1 MRSVYDDD
9 AGGSFYCRF
18 GLDAMQAG
26 SGRSMRGERGKA
38 RSSQKCPGPPRN
50 GTRVLSITWIDTVR
64 ITASRFGSCV
74 GNLYEEGKGQKA
86 IERGSIRVLFVRSGT
101 SQN

>member
-1 MRSVYDDD
+1 MELGTAMRSVYDDD

-38 RSSQKCPGPPRN
+38 RPSPEMSWTAAPWNSRIKYYVDRHGPN
-50 GTRVLSITWIDTVR
+50 YG
-64 ITASRFGSCV
+64 
-74 GNLYEEGKGQKA
+74 
-86 IERGSIRVLFVRSGT
+86 
-101 SQN
+101 